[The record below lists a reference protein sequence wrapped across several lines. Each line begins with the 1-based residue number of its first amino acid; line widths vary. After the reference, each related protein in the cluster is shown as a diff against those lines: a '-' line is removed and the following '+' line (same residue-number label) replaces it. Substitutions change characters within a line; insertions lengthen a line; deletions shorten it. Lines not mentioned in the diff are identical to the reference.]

1 MRTFHDVQCQIPDP
15 RPGPHLDGYP
25 ECALTGLH
33 AAGHDYVRH
42 AAEAGVPEPEA
53 GL

>member
-42 AAEAGVPEPEA
+42 AAEAEVPEPEA

>member
-1 MRTFHDVQCQIPDP
+1 MPTFHDVRCQIPNP

-25 ECALTGLH
+25 EYALIDLH
-33 AAGHDYVRH
+33 AGGHDYVRY
-42 AAEAGVPEPEA
+42 AAEAEVPEPEA